1 MFTRKVLRLND
12 FDYSGAGFYFV
23 TICSA
28 HMAELFG
35 MVINE
40 TVVLNNP
47 GRIVEDSWLKVG
59 SLHENIRLDEYMI
72 MPNHVHGII
81 IIEDN
86 VADANFASTTQ
97 RTEMLLSKVIQQFK
111 RAVTIQINKE
121 RSGKGA
127 IWQRSYFDRVIRNE
141 KELYQIRNYIRQNPL
156 KWHLEK
162 NEIVNLS
169 L

>member
-1 MFTRKVLRLND
+1 MFTRKVLRLNN
-12 FDYSGAGFYFV
+12 FDYSGDGFYFV

-28 HMAELFG
+28 HKAELFG
-35 MVINE
+35 KVVNE
-40 TVVLNNP
+40 IVVLNNL

-59 SLHENIRLDEYMI
+59 SLHENIRLDEYVI

-162 NEIVNLS
+162 NEVVNLV

>member
-1 MFTRKVLRLND
+1 MAQSWIITRE
-12 FDYSGAGFYFV
+12 YS
-23 TICSA
+23 
-28 HMAELFG
+28 
-35 MVINE
+35 
-40 TVVLNNP
+40 
-47 GRIVEDSWLKVG
+47 
-59 SLHENIRLDEYMI
+59 LDEYVI

-86 VADANFASTTQ
+86 VADANFASTTN
-97 RTEMLLSKVIQQFK
+97 RTEMLLSKVIQLFK

-121 RSGKGA
+121 RSGKSA
-127 IWQRSYFDRVIRNE
+127 VWQRSYFDRVIRNE

-162 NEIVNLS
+162 NEVVNLV